1 MYRMNWIQD
10 WSVTWSCMLQAM
22 PMYVFHILKI
32 FKCDYSD
39 LQIYNMLINAD
50 ALISLIFYN

>member
-1 MYRMNWIQD
+1 
-10 WSVTWSCMLQAM
+10 
-22 PMYVFHILKI
+22 MYVFHILKI